1 VIFSRGG
8 GGGGRHQAD
17 DPRRSSRQRR
27 TGDDRRS
34 GGSPLGDGEVE
45 PTALPDAVSE
55 ELIELSGPYD
65 ISEAPADVLRVDLGS
80 LQIPAMDGVE
90 IRAQDVDGVIRQ
102 VVLIHEGSALQL
114 GAFAAPRTE
123 GIWDEVRAEI
133 RKSLFDDGVAV
144 EEVTGTYGQELR
156 ARVRSPEGMMD
167 IRFIGIDGPR
177 WMLRAVYQGPAA
189 VDPTVSVAL
198 ARCLRG
204 VVVNRG
210 PEAMPVSEALPLQL
224 PREVV
229 EAARAQA
236 ARMQDATADD
246 GEQGQTNGVPPMD
259 PNARTAGPVAAN
271 GQPGGNGLPGGSR
284 VYHAGAGSEEPGGRD
299 PFTGGSTFGGGSA
312 GDGYTTDGRT
322 GPAADENGTPG
333 SVAGDSAPRRR
344 PSPRPRR
351 SE

>member
-8 GGGGRHQAD
+8 GGGGRHAAD
-17 DPRRSSRQRR
+17 DPRRSSRQQRR
-27 TGDDRRS
+27 PGDSRSEDSRPEDNQPEDSRS
-34 GGSPLGDGEVE
+34 GGQVE
-45 PTALPDAVSE
+45 DITDAMGTDMSGFA
-55 ELIELSGPYD
+55 GPYD
-65 ISEAPADVLRVDLGS
+65 ISEAPSDVIRVDLGS

-90 IRAQDVDGVIRQ
+90 IRAQDVDGIIRQ

-123 GIWDEVRAEI
+123 GIWDEVRGEI

-144 EEVTGTYGQELR
+144 EEVAGTYGKELR

-189 VDPTVSVAL
+189 VDPTVSQPL

-210 PEAMPVSEALPLQL
+210 SEAMPVSEALPLSL
-224 PREVV
+224 PREIV

-236 ARMQDATADD
+236 ATQQAAAEGSAPPPAPTENEVVPA
-246 GEQGQTNGVPPMD
+246 TNG
-259 PNARTAGPVAAN
+259 RAGA
-271 GQPGGNGLPGGSR
+271 NGLPGGSN
-284 VYHAGAGSEEPGGRD
+284 VYRGTGEPDELTGRD
-299 PFTGGSTFGGGSA
+299 PLTGGSVYGGGMA
-312 GDGYTTDGRT
+312 GDGYTTDRRT
-322 GPAADENGTPG
+322 DSDINAPG
-333 SVAGDSAPRRR
+333 DVAGDSAPRRR